1 MRTLARYWL
10 PRVAVFAVFAF
21 VMLVVLPRL
30 LGDFRE
36 LQFGYVAIFF
46 IAILGLNVLTG
57 YTGQISLGHG
67 AFMMLGAYVTAI
79 LVADHGVNVYVTIP
93 LAALFTGVVGFVFG
107 FPALRLEPVH
117 LALATF
123 GLAIAVPALARKFEH
138 FTGGSGGKFLPID
151 FPTGEYLYR
160 LSWAIALGMFA
171 LAWLF
176 LRGRI
181 GRALRA
187 VRDNSIAASSS
198 GVDLTLYKTLAFG
211 FSAAFAGV
219 AGSLYG
225 IATVVVS
232 PELFP
237 ITLSILLLTGAV
249 VGGLGALSGVF
260 VGALF
265 AQFVPIYA
273 GTWVGDLFEALGL
286 GGVVSGES
294 LEQQAPAVVY
304 GTVLILLMFLL
315 PTGFAGLVRRVTY
328 PLTKRLRSRQIQMPP
343 RPTTP
348 EGDV

>member
-1 MRTLARYWL
+1 MSSVVRYWL
-10 PRVAVFAVFAF
+10 PRIAVFAVFVA
-21 VMLVVLPRL
+21 VVAVFPRFIS
-30 LGDFRE
+30 DFRE

-67 AFMMLGAYVTAI
+67 AFMMIGAYTTAI
-79 LVADHGVNVYVTIP
+79 LYADHGVNIYATIP
-93 LAALFTGVVGFVFG
+93 LAALVAGAAGFVFG
-107 FPALRLEPVH
+107 FPALRFSPVH

-123 GLAIAVPALARKFEH
+123 GLAIAVPALSRKFVE
-138 FTGGSGGKFLPID
+138 FTGGSSGKFLPIS

-160 LSWAIALGMFA
+160 LSWGIALGMFV
-171 LAWLF
+171 LCWLF

-187 VRDNSIAASSS
+187 VRDAEIAATSS
-198 GVDLTLYKTLAFG
+198 GVNLTLYKTLAFG

-249 VGGLGALSGVF
+249 VAGLGSLTGIL

-273 GTWVGDLFEALGL
+273 GGWVGDLSDKIGL
-286 GGVVSGES
+286 GGVVSGDA

-304 GTVLILLMFLL
+304 GSVLILLMFLL
-315 PTGFAGLVRRVTY
+315 PTGFAGLARRIAY
-328 PLTKRLRSRQIQMPP
+328 PLTNRLRRRQIHMPP

-348 EGDV
+348 EGEVE